1 MVKVMVMVGPKKL
14 THKKEDVVEEKE
26 DAGSGSTGEKN
37 SEQHSGDD
45 TSEEFYTEENAFQA
59 KDKKHTEKDKY
70 KYKIQENVKRKPPLK
85 MIKE

>member
-1 MVKVMVMVGPKKL
+1 MVKVMVMVAPKKL

-45 TSEEFYTEENAFQA
+45 TSEEFYTEENAF
-59 KDKKHTEKDKY
+59 
-70 KYKIQENVKRKPPLK
+70 
-85 MIKE
+85 